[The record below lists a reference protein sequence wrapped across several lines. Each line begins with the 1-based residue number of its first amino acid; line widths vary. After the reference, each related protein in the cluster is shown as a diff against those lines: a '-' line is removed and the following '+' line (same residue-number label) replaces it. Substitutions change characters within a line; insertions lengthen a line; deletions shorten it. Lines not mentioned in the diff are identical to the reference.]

1 MVVVAEDES
10 GKSKQWKVKVLHEDP
25 ANLPEAGPE
34 DYAKIRDAWKESL
47 IGTNLTEEDGG
58 PGDPGYH

>member
-1 MVVVAEDES
+1 MVVVAADES

-34 DYAKIRDAWKESL
+34 DYAKIRTAWKESL
-47 IGTNLTEEDGG
+47 IGTNLTEEDG
-58 PGDPGYH
+58 